1 VQTFLDQKAQDAVFK
16 KCEVKMNKMCNP
28 ICDQRDIPKE
38 RNKTQEGKNDNHNSV
53 LALVGNYDTS
63 QVQINAVVLIE
74 RDRYKEEEVL
84 KKTAIFKFFTH
95 RPTENNAVN
104 KIILDEE
111 TEFKRLVDD

>member
-1 VQTFLDQKAQDAVFK
+1 MFK
-16 KCEVKMNKMCNP
+16 KCELKMNYMCNP
-28 ICDQRDIPKE
+28 ICDQRDVRVE
-38 RNKTQEGKNDNHNSV
+38 NNKTREDGKVDSNTSV

-74 RDRYKEEEVL
+74 RDKYKDEEVV
-84 KKTAIFKFFTH
+84 KKTAVFKFFTH

-111 TEFKRLVDD
+111 AEFKKLVDD

>member
-1 VQTFLDQKAQDAVFK
+1 
-16 KCEVKMNKMCNP
+16 MNTMCNP
-28 ICDQRDIPKE
+28 ICDQRDLRVE
-38 RNKTQEGKNDNHNSV
+38 SNKTRDDGRADGHNAV

-74 RDRYKEEEVL
+74 RDRYKDEEVV
-84 KKTAIFKFFTH
+84 KKTAVFKFFTH

-111 TEFKRLVDD
+111 AEFKKLVDD